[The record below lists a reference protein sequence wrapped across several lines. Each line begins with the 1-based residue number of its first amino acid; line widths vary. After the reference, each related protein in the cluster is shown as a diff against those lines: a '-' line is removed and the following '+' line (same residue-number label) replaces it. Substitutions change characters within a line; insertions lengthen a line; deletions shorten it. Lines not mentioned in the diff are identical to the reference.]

1 MVIFMTIL
9 VTVLSFAV
17 PTFGQ
22 SLQDTLNQIN
32 QEAKLPSFDVGHP
45 DASVQP
51 GASNITSAILYAMD
65 LGKYL
70 LGSVAVIIIIASGV
84 RLVTA
89 GKKIEDIAGKQKEN
103 LKYAVIG
110 LIVIIG
116 ADALVRQ
123 IFFGEHGEVYNS
135 TTDLQAAAE
144 RGNEQIRGL
153 YSLMSMLIG
162 ALAVLMMVISGFML
176 VTGAGKEDANTKA
189 KKQIMWAIIGLI
201 VVGLAE
207 FVVKDI
213 VFPKQ
218 GSQLSDIQKAQ
229 ELLINFTNFVSGFI
243 ATIAVAMYMYGGY
256 LYVIDTGK
264 EEQSG
269 KAKKVFIGAT
279 IGLLIAMAAY
289 GLVHTFVEFKPPT
302 EAIGQPVNQPPLPT
316 P

>member
-1 MVIFMTIL
+1 M
-9 VTVLSFAV
+9 SFAV
-17 PTFGQ
+17 PAFGQ

-32 QEAKLPSFDVGHP
+32 TQAQLPNFQVGHP
-45 DASVQP
+45 DAAVQP

-70 LGSVAVIIIIASGV
+70 LSSIAVIIIVASGV

-89 GKKIEDIAGKQKEN
+89 GKKIEDIAGKQKEH
-103 LKYAVIG
+103 LKYAIIG
-110 LIVIIG
+110 LVVIIG
-116 ADALVRQ
+116 ADTLVRQ
-123 IFFGEHGEVYNS
+123 IFFGEHGEIYGS
-135 TTDLQAAAE
+135 TTDLVDAAK

-153 YSLMSMLIG
+153 YNLMEMLLG
-162 ALAVLMMVISGFML
+162 ALAVLMIIISGFMM
-176 VTGAGKEDANTKA
+176 VTSAGKEETNTKA

-207 FVVKDI
+207 FVVKDV
-213 VFPKQ
+213 VFPNQ

-229 ELLINFTNFVSGFI
+229 ELLVNFTNFVSGFI

-256 LYVIDTGK
+256 LYVVDTGK
-264 EEQSG
+264 EEQVG

-289 GLVHTFVEFKPPT
+289 GLVHTFIDFKPP
-302 EAIGQPVNQPPLPT
+302 GQVPNIQNSNINP
-316 P
+316 